1 MEGKKKYIALVIF
14 LFLAL
19 MIFTFANPG
28 EEEKEFTDGGN
39 KEQTEQVDKND
50 TTKEENTENQEN
62 NQTENNQVKDNS
74 YATALAAVEKAEA
87 SYKQDDVD
95 AAKELVNKV
104 TDPTKKGEL
113 EDRLEEVEAGIEV
126 MSLIQELEYQV
137 AKSENKEDL
146 NDAKDYRDEHEV
158 AEKVAALTNEK
169 VKEALQERL
178 DKVSKILEDDKV
190 PVVNIEDN
198 QAFKENV
205 TIEVEDEAGN
215 DFTIYLS
222 KDGEEKEE
230 IENGT
235 TTTSEGIYELTVV
248 DKAFNEET
256 IRFVVDGTNPK
267 FNGLTSGKH
276 YEEIT
281 IDVEDL
287 SEVTIMIS
295 QDHNNK
301 ILIDNGTT
309 IDLEGTY
316 EITATDEAGNT
327 TTVWVAVDK
336 TAPTIERTDDVEYPT
351 QDQKVTI
358 KDRYLTAVK
367 VEGPENEGTYTRD
380 DFTVGEHNENFAIE
394 FDFTKEGTY
403 KIKAT
408 DKIGLVT
415 EETFTIDKTAPVI
428 NGFEAN
434 KYYYNTSVKPEL
446 VEENIAS
453 YTLNGE
459 EYDGKEITEDGH
471 YILVAVDK
479 AGQRD
484 EVKFAID
491 TNAPDITGVT
501 DGEFYNTT
509 VKPVIKDDNFAYAT
523 INKLPYIP
531 GTPIF
536 LYGKYEL
543 VAYDKAGNKT
553 TVNFTIDNIAP
564 KILLLDRIEYISGK
578 YLPIKPVILEQY
590 IDTIVMK
597 KDGEVIPYEKGQQL
611 TDDAKYEM
619 TVTDKAGNSTT
630 VEFTMDSVSPTA
642 MVKPIQLG
650 VVSELDLNN
659 KTVVDN
665 INDLSPELLFKDIL
679 LSEDAEF
686 VLLKKTKDVSILDK
700 NIPIYKPMKMPTDKK
715 ITEEGEYV
723 LIAYD
728 KAYNVSAIKFTV
740 DRTAPVINAE
750 DGKYYSKLT
759 IDVEDANLSSITI
772 KKNGA
777 LIGTRV
783 ENGYVLDKE
792 GTYEITAKDIIGE
805 NILAKEY
812 KEHITTVTV
821 HIDTNAPTANVVND
835 GVYEK
840 VKVIVEDV
848 NLDKESITINGNK
861 YDGKELTEE
870 GNYKL
875 VAKDLAG
882 NKLEVNFEI
891 DNTPITISGVEEDKN
906 YNTDKTITVTARD
919 ENAVVKLNGVEITK
933 EYLVTE
939 EGKNTIKVTDKWGNE
954 EQVTF
959 IIDKTS
965 STIVNPF
972 ASETNKIGARKDSSK
987 NVEALVTDNI
997 DADKYIKPVVKHSK
1011 KGDMGQLSTI
1021 PTTKEYA
1028 GKYTLTYNTKDA
1040 AGNAAT
1046 ELVVY
1051 VEVIENDYVITFVD
1065 VDNNNFT
1072 YTYGDTI
1079 SNFKVKIYSDITE
1092 DYVTYDES
1100 DITYEI
1106 VGGTTIANAGTY
1118 TVKATA
1124 NATKFPNTEVAEQV
1138 ITVNQKEVELE
1149 FVKTNGTTTV
1159 NEYEFDGQTNPFTVT
1174 ITTQLVGE
1182 DVVTPTVTYST
1193 STFGLGEHVA
1203 TASLNNANYKI
1214 KANDETHT
1222 FKIVKANAQV
1232 TLPLTA
1238 NGTVKVVNKDNQDIT
1253 QYATVVISDEKVA
1266 TATQTIGIFSKKTY
1280 EISMKYKTIQ
1290 VIENDYMNVET
1301 QNQGLTGLDSFQT
1314 IINGLKLIGINVFDD
1329 LQTEVTKNIP
1339 TTGTSKAYITDV
1351 SSEKK
1356 N

>member
-74 YATALAAVEKAEA
+74 YETALAAVEKAEA

-158 AEKVAALTNEK
+158 AKKVAALTNEK

-178 DKVSKILEDDKV
+178 DKVSKILEDDKA

-351 QDQKVTI
+351 QDQKVAI

-403 KIKAT
+403 TIKAT

-491 TNAPDITGVT
+491 TNAPDITEVT

-619 TVTDKAGNSTT
+619 TVTDKAGNQTT

-642 MVKPIQLG
+642 MVKPVQLG

-659 KTVVDN
+659 VEV
-665 INDLSPELLFKDIL
+665 IEDLADILNPGLLDADIL
-679 LSEDAEF
+679 LNEDAEF
-686 VLLKKTKDVSILDK
+686 ILLKKEKSYNILDK
-700 NIPIYKPMKMPTDKK
+700 EIPIYKPVAIPENKVV
-715 ITEEGEYV
+715 TEEGEYILV
-723 LIAYD
+723 AYD
-728 KAYNVSAIKFTV
+728 KAYNLTAVKFTV
-740 DRTAPVINAE
+740 DRTAPVINGLE
-750 DGKYYSKLT
+750 
-759 IDVEDANLSSITI
+759 E
-772 KKNGA
+772 
-777 LIGTRV
+777 
-783 ENGYVLDKE
+783 
-792 GTYEITAKDIIGE
+792 
-805 NILAKEY
+805 
-812 KEHITTVTV
+812 
-821 HIDTNAPTANVVND
+821 
-835 GVYEK
+835 
-840 VKVIVEDV
+840 
-848 NLDKESITINGNK
+848 
-861 YDGKELTEE
+861 GKEF
-870 GNYKL
+870 YKSD
-875 VAKDLAG
+875 V
-882 NKLEVNFEI
+882 
-891 DNTPITISGVEEDKN
+891 
-906 YNTDKTITVTARD
+906 TITVTEANPYTLVGQD
-919 ENAVVKLNGVEITK
+919 MTVTVTKKGILLPSIKTYKANETFTLTEDGEYTIKAKDIAGNETK
-933 EYLVTE
+933 E
-939 EGKNTIKVTDKWGNE
+939 IK
-954 EQVTF
+954 F
-959 IIDKTS
+959 IIDKTAPVINTEIKEEVLQS
-965 STIVNPF
+965 DTELDVVATVEEANLTTDSNKLKPTVYVKNGDEFELVSNAAETIDVSTNGV
-972 ASETNKIGARKDSSK
+972 TYK
-987 NVEALVTDNI
+987 LVYTYTDK
-997 DADKYIKPVVKHSK
+997 AGH
-1011 KGDMGQLSTI
+1011 T
-1021 PTTKEYA
+1021 TTKEIITTVVNITYEVRFSQA
-1028 GKYTLTYNTKDA
+1028 VYEGTYNGQKHSVPTEAKYYMIKDGVESEVTEEITYTSSEDMIN
-1040 AGNAAT
+1040 AGEYEIKATVGNYSTTATYKINKAVIEVNFDALPEKVEQGDTLDELKTNITTNHFEGNVDILDYKMYRTSTALT
-1046 ELVVY
+1046 ELVP
-1051 VEVIENDYVITFVD
+1051 VETAVVD
-1065 VDNNNFT
+1065 KVTEGSGWLAKKRT
-1072 YTYGDTI
+1072 YTI
-1079 SNFKVKIYSDITE
+1079 
-1092 DYVTYDES
+1092 YVTLKEEYANN
-1100 DITYEI
+1100 Y
-1106 VGGTTIANAGTY
+1106 TIKGSINIDL
-1118 TVKATA
+1118 
-1124 NATKFPNTEVAEQV
+1124 TKYG
-1138 ITVNQKEVELE
+1138 I
-1149 FVKTNGTTTV
+1149 
-1159 NEYEFDGQTNPFTVT
+1159 D
-1174 ITTQLVGE
+1174 
-1182 DVVTPTVTYST
+1182 
-1193 STFGLGEHVA
+1193 
-1203 TASLNNANYKI
+1203 
-1214 KANDETHT
+1214 
-1222 FKIVKANAQV
+1222 FKITGVSE
-1232 TLPLTA
+1232 TL
-1238 NGTVKVVNKDNQDIT
+1238 N
-1253 QYATVVISDEKVA
+1253 S
-1266 TATQTIGIFSKKTY
+1266 
-1280 EISMKYKTIQ
+1280 
-1290 VIENDYMNVET
+1290 
-1301 QNQGLTGLDSFQT
+1301 
-1314 IINGLKLIGINVFDD
+1314 
-1329 LQTEVTKNIP
+1329 
-1339 TTGTSKAYITDV
+1339 
-1351 SSEKK
+1351 
-1356 N
+1356 

>member
-74 YATALAAVEKAEA
+74 YETALAAVEKAEA

-178 DKVSKILEDDKV
+178 DKVSKILEDDKA

-287 SEVTIMIS
+287 SEITIMIS
-295 QDHNNK
+295 QDHDNK

-403 KIKAT
+403 TIKAT

-484 EVKFAID
+484 EVEFAID
-491 TNAPDITGVT
+491 TNAPDITDVT

-523 INKLPYIP
+523 INNLPYIP

-1028 GKYTLTYNTKDA
+1028 GKYTLTYNTKDE

-1266 TATQTIGIFSKKTY
+1266 TATQTIGIFNKKTY

-1290 VIENDYMNVET
+1290 VIENDYMNVGT

>member
-1 MEGKKKYIALVIF
+1 MEGKKRYIALVIF

-28 EEEKEFTDGGN
+28 EEDKEFTDGGN
-39 KEQTEQVDKND
+39 KEQTEQVDKNEQ
-50 TTKEENTENQEN
+50 TKEENTENQEN

-74 YATALAAVEKAEA
+74 YETALAAVEKAEA

-113 EDRLEEVEAGIEV
+113 EDRLDEVEAGIEV

-137 AKSENKEDL
+137 AKSENKDDL

-178 DKVSKILEDDKV
+178 DKVSKILDDDKA
-190 PVVNIEDN
+190 PVVNIENN
-198 QAFKENV
+198 QAFKENT

-276 YEEIT
+276 YEEIK
-281 IDVEDL
+281 IAVEDL
-287 SEVTIMIS
+287 S
-295 QDHNNK
+295 N
-301 ILIDNGTT
+301 TT
-309 IDLEGTY
+309 ITISKDHTEKTSVDNNTTITEEGTY

-336 TAPTIERTDDVEYPT
+336 TAPTIERTDEVEYPT
-351 QDQKVTI
+351 SDQTVTV
-358 KDRYLTAVK
+358 KDKFLTAVK
-367 VEGPENEGTYTRD
+367 VEGPEFAGTYTRD

-394 FDFTKEGTY
+394 FNFTKEGTY
-403 KIKAT
+403 TINAT
-408 DKIGLVT
+408 DKFGYVT
-415 EETFTIDKTAPVI
+415 KETFTIDKTAPVI
-428 NGFEAN
+428 NGLEEG
-434 KYYYNTSVKPEL
+434 KYFYNTSVKPEL

-459 EYDGKEITEDGH
+459 EYDGKEITKDG
-471 YILVAVDK
+471 YYTLVAIDK
-479 AGQRD
+479 AGQKR

-491 TNAPDITGVT
+491 QTAPIITGVE
-501 DGEFYNTT
+501 DNKFYNTT
-509 VKPVIKDDNFAYAT
+509 VKPGVEDANLAYVT
-523 INKLPYIP
+523 INKLPYVP
-531 GTPIF
+531 GVPVF

-543 VAYDKAGNKT
+543 VAVDKAGNST
-553 TVNFTIDNIAP
+553 TVNFTIDTIAP
-564 KILLLDRIEYISGK
+564 KVLLLDRIEYISGK

-619 TVTDKAGNSTT
+619 TVTDKAGNTTT

-642 MVKPIQLG
+642 MVKPAQLG

-659 KTVVDN
+659 LEVIDSLD
-665 INDLSPELLFKDIL
+665 DLNLALLNKDIL
-679 LSEDAEF
+679 LTEDAEF
-686 VLLKKTKDVSILDK
+686 ILLKKEKSYSILDK
-700 NIPIYKPMKMPTDKK
+700 EIPIYKPITMPADKK

-728 KAYNVSAIKFTV
+728 KAYNLTAIKFTV
-740 DRTAPVINAE
+740 DKTAPVINAE

-772 KKNGA
+772 KKNGT

-840 VKVIVEDV
+840 VKVTVEDV

-959 IIDKTS
+959 IIDKTR

-997 DADKYIKPVVKHSK
+997 DVDKYIKPVVKHSK
-1011 KGDMGQLSTI
+1011 KGNMGQLSTI

-1028 GKYTLTYNTKDA
+1028 GKYTLIYNTKDA
-1040 AGNAAT
+1040 AGNSAI
-1046 ELVVY
+1046 ELVVH

-1072 YTYGDTI
+1072 YTYGDKI

-1138 ITVNQKEVELE
+1138 ITVKQKEVELE

-1159 NEYEFDGQTNPFTVT
+1159 NEYEFDGQTNPFTAK

-1193 STFGLGEHVA
+1193 STFGPDEEYVA

-1266 TATQTIGIFSKKTY
+1266 TATQTIGIFNKKTY

-1290 VIENDYMNVET
+1290 VIGNDYMNVAT
-1301 QNQGLTGLDSFQT
+1301 QNQGLTGLDSFKT
-1314 IINGLKLIGINVFDD
+1314 IINGLKLMGINVFDD
-1329 LQTEVTKNIP
+1329 LQTEITKNIP
-1339 TTGTSKAYITDV
+1339 TGTSKAYITDV
-1351 SSEKK
+1351 SSKQK
-1356 N
+1356 